1 MEDAEIVALYWAR
14 DEDAVGQ
21 TKTKYWAY
29 LNRVAYNILSDLEDS
44 QECVSDTL
52 LAAWRSMPD
61 NRPKNLRTYLGKI
74 TRQVSIDLYR
84 RRNRMKRYASE
95 YAISLE
101 ELGDSFTDGRTPEDE
116 LNARLLTETV
126 NRFLR
131 TLPDEARNTFIG
143 RYYFFD
149 SVKNVAR
156 YCGMSESKCKSMLY
170 RTRQSLK
177 VYLQKEGFDL

>member
-1 MEDAEIVALYWAR
+1 MEDAEIVELYWAR
-14 DEDAVGQ
+14 NEDAVSQ
-21 TKTKYWAY
+21 TKTKYGAY

-143 RYYFFD
+143 RYYFFY
-149 SVKNVAR
+149 SLQAVAR
-156 YCGMSESKCKSMLY
+156 YCGMSESKCKSLLY

-177 VYLQKEGFDL
+177 SYLQR

>member
-1 MEDAEIVALYWAR
+1 MEDAEIVELYWAR
-14 DEDAVGQ
+14 DEDAITQ
-21 TKTKYWAY
+21 TKTKYGAY

-156 YCGMSESKCKSMLY
+156 YCGMSESKCKSILY
-170 RTRQSLK
+170 RTRQRLK

>member
-1 MEDAEIVALYWAR
+1 MEDAEIVELYWAR

-21 TKTKYWAY
+21 TKTKYGAY
-29 LNRVAYNILSDLEDS
+29 LNRVAYNILFDLEDS

-170 RTRQSLK
+170 RTRQGLK

>member
-14 DEDAVGQ
+14 NEDAITQ
-21 TKTKYWAY
+21 TKAKYGAY
-29 LNRVAYNILSDLEDS
+29 LNRVANNILADLEDS

-84 RRNRMKRYASE
+84 RRNRMKRHASE

-149 SVKNVAR
+149 SLQEVAR
-156 YCGMSESKCKSMLY
+156 YCGMSESKCKSLLY

-177 VYLQKEGFDL
+177 SYLQREGFDL

>member
-14 DEDAVGQ
+14 NEDAITQ
-21 TKTKYWAY
+21 TKAKYGAY
-29 LNRVAYNILSDLEDS
+29 LNRVANNILADLEDS

-61 NRPKNLRTYLGKI
+61 NRPENLRTYLGKI

>member
-1 MEDAEIVALYWAR
+1 
-14 DEDAVGQ
+14 
-21 TKTKYWAY
+21 
-29 LNRVAYNILSDLEDS
+29 
-44 QECVSDTL
+44 
-52 LAAWRSMPD
+52 
-61 NRPKNLRTYLGKI
+61 
-74 TRQVSIDLYR
+74 
-84 RRNRMKRYASE
+84 MKRYASE

-149 SVKNVAR
+149 SLQEVAR
-156 YCGMSESKCKSMLY
+156 YCGMSESKCKSLLY

-177 VYLQKEGFDL
+177 AYLQKEGFDL

>member
-14 DEDAVGQ
+14 NEDAITQ
-21 TKTKYWAY
+21 TKAKYGAY

-126 NRFLR
+126 NCFLR
-131 TLPDEARNTFIG
+131 TLPDEARNAFIG

>member
-14 DEDAVGQ
+14 NEDAITQ
-21 TKTKYWAY
+21 TKAKYGAY
-29 LNRVAYNILSDLEDS
+29 LNRVANNILADLEDS

-95 YAISLE
+95 YAISME

-126 NRFLR
+126 NCFLR
-131 TLPDEARNTFIG
+131 TLPDEARNAFIG

-149 SVKNVAR
+149 SLQVVAR
-156 YCGMSESKCKSMLY
+156 YCGMSKSKCKSLLY

-177 VYLQKEGFDL
+177 AYLQKEGFDL

>member
-14 DEDAVGQ
+14 NEDAITQ
-21 TKTKYWAY
+21 TKAKYGAY
-29 LNRVAYNILSDLEDS
+29 LNRVANNILADLEDS

-52 LAAWRSMPD
+52 FAAWRSMPD

-149 SVKNVAR
+149 SLQEVAR
-156 YCGMSESKCKSMLY
+156 YCGMSESKCKSLLY

-177 VYLQKEGFDL
+177 SYLQREGFDL